1 MMDGGRLVGRI
12 QQETS
17 SLWPVPS
24 GVSSRAVTVAVDV
37 DLADR
42 CELLLR
48 GLGWSGLVE
57 LQFLTPQG
65 GDPHLIDL
73 NGRFYGSMALANAA
87 GPNLTDAW
95 ARQALGLELPRLD
108 DGRAGV
114 RFSWLAG
121 DLRRAVAE
129 RRGGLVDDLAATLNW
144 ARRAEAS
151 SVWDRHDAR
160 PALYVL
166 LAAVTGRVA
175 PLRAN
180 RTTIGA
186 TAFAPAPI
194 NNPPPV

>member
-1 MMDGGRLVGRI
+1 MR
-12 QQETS
+12 
-17 SLWPVPS
+17 
-24 GVSSRAVTVAVDV
+24 
-37 DLADR
+37 
-42 CELLLR
+42 
-48 GLGWSGLVE
+48 
-57 LQFLTPQG
+57 
-65 GDPHLIDL
+65 
-73 NGRFYGSMALANAA
+73 ALAAT
-87 GPNLTDAW
+87 GW
-95 ARQALGLELPRLD
+95 HVGVGLPESRGMVTASLPRLD

-129 RRGGLVDDLAATLNW
+129 RRGGLVGDLAATLNW

-166 LAAVTGRVA
+166 LAAIAGRVA

-186 TAFAPAPI
+186 TALAPAPI
-194 NNPPPV
+194 KNGPPV